1 MPLPEKFFFGSCF
14 FLLGVL
20 FASISFGIFTVVI
33 TGVIA
38 LFSLF
43 LFFSVKKKTYLS
55 LFFLLFLIPIG
66 SFYYTFR
73 SEFMLRVPLNS
84 VIDADAVVIQDVRVL
99 ENSQE
104 AVVDVLSKEKG
115 KTGRVLLRLRKFP
128 EVRYGDLL
136 RIKGDTEY
144 PGEKGYAGYL
154 EKEGIS
160 GIIAFPDIIFLGE
173 NRGSKIL
180 GTLFNIKNFAIHSF
194 EKVLPPKE
202 SAFLSGVVLGDT
214 SGFSKEFKT
223 AMSQSGTSHLV
234 ALSGYNI
241 TILVSAIMAICGRFF
256 SRRVARWIAGIS
268 ILGFVIM
275 TGGQASVV
283 RAAIMGC
290 VLLFVSARR
299 TKDPRNL
306 LICTALGM
314 VLWNPKILTFDVGF
328 QLSFFALLGI
338 VYLRPAL
345 QKLFRF
351 PNDSGVFL
359 WRENFLST
367 TAAQFAV
374 LPILISS
381 FGGISG
387 TALITNIFILGFI
400 PITMGLGFSV
410 IFAGIFSY
418 YISLVFG
425 WITWIFLKFEIGII
439 EFFASIAQPFNIS
452 INTYMI
458 IAYYFLLSCF
468 VWYMS
473 KKTMTITMT
482 NNNNSKKVG

>member
-1 MPLPEKFFFGSCF
+1 MLLPEKFFFGSCF

-20 FASISFGIFTVVI
+20 CASISFGIFTLVI
-33 TGVIA
+33 TGAIA

-43 LFFSVKKKTYLS
+43 LFFSLKKKTYLS
-55 LFFLLFLIPIG
+55 LFFLLFLLPIG

-73 SEFMLRVPLNS
+73 SEFMLKVSPNS
-84 VIDADAVVIQDVRVL
+84 IIDADAVVVQDVRVL

-104 AVVDVLSKEKG
+104 AVVDILDNKENRI
-115 KTGRVLLRLRKFP
+115 GRVLLRLRKFP
-128 EVRYGDLL
+128 EIHYGDVL
-136 RIKGDTEY
+136 RIKGKAEY
-144 PGEKGYAGYL
+144 PSEKGYAGYL
-154 EKEGIS
+154 EKDGIS
-160 GIIAFPDIIFLGE
+160 GIIAFPDVIFLGE
-173 NRGSKIL
+173 NKGSKIL
-180 GTLFNIKNFAIHSF
+180 EILFDIKNFAIHSF

-202 SAFLSGVVLGDT
+202 SAFLSGVILGDT

-241 TILVSAIMAICGRFF
+241 TILVSAIMIICGKFF
-256 SRRVARWIAGIS
+256 SRRAARWIAGVCIF
-268 ILGFVIM
+268 GFVVM

-290 VLLFVSARR
+290 VLLFVGARK

-306 LICTALGM
+306 LVCTALGM

-351 PNDSGVFL
+351 SNDSGVFL

-367 TAAQFAV
+367 IAAQCAV

-381 FGGISG
+381 FGGVSA
-387 TALITNIFILGFI
+387 TSLIANICILGLI
-400 PITMGLGFSV
+400 PVTMGLGFSV
-410 IFAGIFSY
+410 IFSSIFSF

-425 WITWIFLKFEIGII
+425 WITWIFLRFEIGII
-439 EFFASIAQPFNIS
+439 EFFAGIAQPLTVS
-452 INTYMI
+452 IHIYTAV
-458 IAYYFLLSCF
+458 AYYLVILFFIWRMNKRGLSPQD
-468 VWYMS
+468 
-473 KKTMTITMT
+473 TQ
-482 NNNNSKKVG
+482 G